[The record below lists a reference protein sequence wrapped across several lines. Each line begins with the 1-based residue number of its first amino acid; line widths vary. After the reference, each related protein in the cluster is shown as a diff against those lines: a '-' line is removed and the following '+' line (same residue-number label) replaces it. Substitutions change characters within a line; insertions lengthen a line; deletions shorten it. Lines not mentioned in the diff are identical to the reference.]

1 MSNAVG
7 VGVLDDPLKNNQLK
21 VGGNRLKKNKKI
33 KMLLLKIAIILIA
46 ILIIAYVIFEV
57 GNLLLQPTDIV
68 TVENGKIS
76 SEKSVEG
83 YIIREETVLKGEN
96 YKNGMSQIKAEGE
109 KISTGENAFRYYTKD
124 EENLNNKI
132 KELDNKIAEAQSQES
147 SIFSS
152 DVKVI
157 ETEIENKINQMNNV
171 KDVQKIQEYKSEL
184 DELVKKKTKIIGELS
199 PSGSY
204 MKKLIQKRSEY
215 EKQLNSGSEYMKV
228 ANSGVV
234 SYKVDGLE
242 ETLNVNSLDNITEE
256 YLNKLNLKAGQIV
269 PSSTEY
275 GKVVNNYYCYIATVF
290 KKEDTEQLE
299 EGKNIKVRLTNGDEI
314 TAKVFKIKEENN
326 KNIVIL
332 KITKDVEEL
341 IEYRKINFDL
351 IYWSYSGL
359 KVPNSS
365 IIKENDLNYVIRVR
379 AGYKDKILVKVSKSN
394 ENYSIIE
401 DYTTEEL
408 KEMGWS
414 SSDIVNNKSI
424 GIYDEVMVNP
434 KE

>member
-1 MSNAVG
+1 MSNAVW

-33 KMLLLKIAIILIA
+33 KMLLFKIAIILIA
-46 ILIIAYVIFEV
+46 VVIIAYVIFEV

-76 SEKSVEG
+76 SEISTEG

-147 SIFSS
+147 NIFSS

-215 EKQLNSGSEYMKV
+215 EKQLNSGSEYMKA

>member
-1 MSNAVG
+1 M
-7 VGVLDDPLKNNQLK
+7 
-21 VGGNRLKKNKKI
+21 KKNKKI
-33 KMLLLKIAIILIA
+33 KMLLLKIIIILIA

-76 SEKSVEG
+76 SEISAEG

-109 KISTGENAFRYYTKD
+109 KISTNENAFRYYTKD

-147 SIFSS
+147 NIFSS

-215 EKQLNSGSEYMKV
+215 EKQLNSGSEYMK
-228 ANSGVV
+228 ATNSGVV

-242 ETLNVNSLDNITEE
+242 EKLNVNSLDTITEDF
-256 YLNKLNLKAGQIV
+256 LNKLNLKTGQII
-269 PSSTEY
+269 PNSTEC
-275 GKVVNNYYCYIATVF
+275 GKVVNNYYCYIATVL
-290 KKEDTEQLE
+290 KNNEAQNLE
-299 EGKNIKVRLTNGDEI
+299 EGKNYKIRLTNGDEI
-314 TAKVFKIKEENN
+314 TAKVKKINQDNEK
-326 KNIVIL
+326 KIIIF
-332 KITKDVEEL
+332 KITKDVEDL
-341 IEYRKINFDL
+341 IEYRKINFDI

-359 KVPNSS
+359 KVPNTSLLE
-365 IIKENDLNYVIRVR
+365 ENGLKYVVRVR

-394 ENYSIIE
+394 ENYSIVE

-414 SSDIVNNKSI
+414 SVDIVNNKSI
-424 GIYDEVMVNP
+424 GVYDEIMVNP

>member
-1 MSNAVG
+1 
-7 VGVLDDPLKNNQLK
+7 
-21 VGGNRLKKNKKI
+21 
-33 KMLLLKIAIILIA
+33 
-46 ILIIAYVIFEV
+46 
-57 GNLLLQPTDIV
+57 
-68 TVENGKIS
+68 
-76 SEKSVEG
+76 
-83 YIIREETVLKGEN
+83 
-96 YKNGMSQIKAEGE
+96 
-109 KISTGENAFRYYTKD
+109 
-124 EENLNNKI
+124 
-132 KELDNKIAEAQSQES
+132 
-147 SIFSS
+147 
-152 DVKVI
+152 
-157 ETEIENKINQMNNV
+157 
-171 KDVQKIQEYKSEL
+171 
-184 DELVKKKTKIIGELS
+184 
-199 PSGSY
+199 

-215 EKQLNSGSEYMKV
+215 EKQLNSGSEYMKA

-242 ETLNVNSLDNITEE
+242 ETLNVNSIDNITEE

-269 PSSTEY
+269 PSSTEC
-275 GKVVNNYYCYIATVF
+275 GKVVNNYYCYIATVL

-365 IIKENDLNYVIRVR
+365 IIKENDLNYVIKVR

>member
-1 MSNAVG
+1 M
-7 VGVLDDPLKNNQLK
+7 
-21 VGGNRLKKNKKI
+21 KKNKNI
-33 KMLLLKIAIILIA
+33 KMLLLKIIIILIY
-46 ILIIAYVIFEV
+46 ILIIEYVIFEV
-57 GNLLLQPTDIV
+57 GNILLQPTDIV
-68 TVENGKIS
+68 TVENGRIS
-76 SEKSVEG
+76 SEISAEG

-109 KISTGENAFRYYTKD
+109 KISTNENAFRYYTKD

-147 SIFSS
+147 NIFSS

-215 EKQLNSGSEYMKV
+215 EKQLNSGSEYMK
-228 ANSGVV
+228 ATNSGVV

-242 ETLNVNSLDNITEE
+242 EKLNVNSLDTITEDF
-256 YLNKLNLKAGQIV
+256 LNKLNLKTGQII
-269 PSSTEY
+269 PNSTEC
-275 GKVVNNYYCYIATVF
+275 GKVVNNYYCYIATVL
-290 KKEDTEQLE
+290 KNNEAQNLE
-299 EGKNIKVRLTNGDEI
+299 EGKNYKIRLTNGDEI
-314 TAKVFKIKEENN
+314 TAKVKKINQDNEKKIIIFKI
-326 KNIVIL
+326 
-332 KITKDVEEL
+332 TRDVEDL
-341 IEYRKINFDL
+341 IEYRKINFDI

-359 KVPNSS
+359 KVPNTSLLE
-365 IIKENDLNYVIRVR
+365 ENGLKYVVRVR

-394 ENYSIIE
+394 ENYSIVE

-414 SSDIVNNKSI
+414 SVDIVNNKSI
-424 GIYDEVMVNP
+424 GVYDEIMVNP

>member
-1 MSNAVG
+1 M
-7 VGVLDDPLKNNQLK
+7 
-21 VGGNRLKKNKKI
+21 KKGI
-33 KMLLLKIAIILIA
+33 KIILASVLIL
-46 ILIIAYVIFEV
+46 LIIFGVMF
-57 GNLLLQPTDIV
+57 
-68 TVENGKIS
+68 IS
-76 SEKSVEG
+76 K
-83 YIIREETVLKGEN
+83 
-96 YKNGMSQIKAEGE
+96 
-109 KISTGENAFRYYTKD
+109 
-124 EENLNNKI
+124 NNKI
-132 KELDNKIAEAQSQES
+132 K
-147 SIFSS
+147 
-152 DVKVI
+152 
-157 ETEIENKINQMNNV
+157 
-171 KDVQKIQEYKSEL
+171 SE
-184 DELVKKKTKIIGELS
+184 
-199 PSGSY
+199 
-204 MKKLIQKRSEY
+204 
-215 EKQLNSGSEYMKV
+215 
-228 ANSGVV
+228 
-234 SYKVDGLE
+234 
-242 ETLNVNSLDNITEE
+242 
-256 YLNKLNLKAGQIV
+256 
-269 PSSTEY
+269 
-275 GKVVNNYYCYIATVF
+275 
-290 KKEDTEQLE
+290 
-299 EGKNIKVRLTNGDEI
+299 
-314 TAKVFKIKEENN
+314 IKEENN

>member
-1 MSNAVG
+1 M
-7 VGVLDDPLKNNQLK
+7 
-21 VGGNRLKKNKKI
+21 KKNKKI
-33 KMLLLKIAIILIA
+33 KMILLKIAIILIA

-76 SEKSVEG
+76 SEISTEG

-109 KISTGENAFRYYTKD
+109 KISIGENAFRYYTKD

-147 SIFSS
+147 NIFSS

-215 EKQLNSGSEYMKV
+215 EKQLNSGSEYMKA

-242 ETLNVNSLDNITEE
+242 ETLNVNSIDNITEE

-269 PSSTEY
+269 PSSTEC
-275 GKVVNNYYCYIATVF
+275 GKVVNNYYCYIATVL

-299 EGKNIKVRLTNGDEI
+299 EGKNIKVRLTNADEI

-424 GIYDEVMVNP
+424 GKYDEVMVNP

>member
-1 MSNAVG
+1 M
-7 VGVLDDPLKNNQLK
+7 
-21 VGGNRLKKNKKI
+21 KKNKKI
-33 KMLLLKIAIILIA
+33 KMLLLKIIIILIA
-46 ILIIAYVIFEV
+46 ILIIAYIIFEV

-76 SEKSVEG
+76 SEKSAEG

-109 KISTGENAFRYYTKD
+109 KISTNENAFRYYTKD
-124 EENLNNKI
+124 EENLTNKI
-132 KELDNKIAEAQSQES
+132 KELDSKIAEAQSQENN
-147 SIFSS
+147 IFSS

-157 ETEIENKINQMNNV
+157 EQEIESKINQLNDA
-171 KDVQKIQEYKSEL
+171 KDVQKIQEYKSEIE
-184 DELVKKKTKIIGELS
+184 ELIKKKTKIIGELS

-204 MKKLIQKRSEY
+204 FKKLIQKRSEY
-215 EKQLNSGSEYMKV
+215 EKQLNSGSEYMK
-228 ANSGVV
+228 APNSGVV

-242 ETLNVNSLDNITEE
+242 DKINTNSIDDLTIE
-256 YLNKLNLKAGQIV
+256 YLNKLNLKTGQVIQTN
-269 PSSTEY
+269 TEC
-275 GKVVNNYYCYIATVF
+275 GKIVNNYYCYIATIL
-290 KKEDTEQLE
+290 KKDDIKNIE
-299 EGKNIKVRLTNGDEI
+299 EGKSIKIRLTNGDEI
-314 TAKVFKIKEENN
+314 SAGVEKIKEEND
-326 KNIVIL
+326 KEIVIL

-341 IEYRKINFDL
+341 IEYRKINFDI

-365 IIKENDLNYVIRVR
+365 IIEENGLKYVIRVR

-414 SSDIVNNKSI
+414 SVDIVNNKSI

>member
-1 MSNAVG
+1 ME
-7 VGVLDDPLKNNQLK
+7 
-21 VGGNRLKKNKKI
+21 KNKKI
-33 KMLLLKIAIILIA
+33 KMLLLKIIIILIA
-46 ILIIAYVIFEV
+46 ILIIAYIIFEV

-76 SEKSVEG
+76 SEKSAEG

-109 KISTGENAFRYYTKD
+109 KISTNENAFRYYTKD
-124 EENLNNKI
+124 EENLTNKI
-132 KELDNKIAEAQSQES
+132 KELDSKIAEAQSQENN
-147 SIFSS
+147 IFSS

-157 ETEIENKINQMNNV
+157 EQEIESKINQLNDA
-171 KDVQKIQEYKSEL
+171 KDVQKIQEYKSEIE
-184 DELVKKKTKIIGELS
+184 ELIKKKTKIIGELS

-204 MKKLIQKRSEY
+204 FKKLIQKRSEY
-215 EKQLNSGSEYMKV
+215 EKQLNSGSEYMK
-228 ANSGVV
+228 APNSGVV

-242 ETLNVNSLDNITEE
+242 DKINTNSIDDLTIE
-256 YLNKLNLKAGQIV
+256 YLNKLNLKTGQVIQTN
-269 PSSTEY
+269 TEC
-275 GKVVNNYYCYIATVF
+275 GKIVNNYYCYIATIL
-290 KKEDTEQLE
+290 KKDDIKNIE
-299 EGKNIKVRLTNGDEI
+299 EGKSIKIRLTNGDEI
-314 TAKVFKIKEENN
+314 SAGVEKIKEEND
-326 KNIVIL
+326 KEIVIL

-341 IEYRKINFDL
+341 IEYRKINFDI

-365 IIKENDLNYVIRVR
+365 IIEENGLKYVIRVR

-414 SSDIVNNKSI
+414 SVDIVNNKSI

>member
-1 MSNAVG
+1 
-7 VGVLDDPLKNNQLK
+7 
-21 VGGNRLKKNKKI
+21 LKKNKKI
-33 KMLLLKIAIILIA
+33 KMILLKIAIILIA

-76 SEKSVEG
+76 SEISTEG

-109 KISTGENAFRYYTKD
+109 KISIGENAFRYYTKD

-147 SIFSS
+147 NIFSS

-215 EKQLNSGSEYMKV
+215 EKQLNSGSEYMKA

-242 ETLNVNSLDNITEE
+242 ETLNVNSIDNITEE

-269 PSSTEY
+269 PSSTEC
-275 GKVVNNYYCYIATVF
+275 GKVVNNYYCYIATVL

-299 EGKNIKVRLTNGDEI
+299 EGKNIKVRLTNADEI

>member
-1 MSNAVG
+1 M
-7 VGVLDDPLKNNQLK
+7 
-21 VGGNRLKKNKKI
+21 KKNKKI

-76 SEKSVEG
+76 SEISTEG

-147 SIFSS
+147 NIFSS

-171 KDVQKIQEYKSEL
+171 KDVQKMQEYKSEL

-215 EKQLNSGSEYMKV
+215 EKQLNSGSEYMKA
-228 ANSGVV
+228 ANSGIV

-242 ETLNVNSLDNITEE
+242 ETLNVNSIDKITEE

-269 PSSTEY
+269 PSSTEC
-275 GKVVNNYYCYIATVF
+275 GKVVNNYYCYIAAVL

-299 EGKNIKVRLTNGDEI
+299 EGKNIKVRLTNADEI

>member
-1 MSNAVG
+1 M
-7 VGVLDDPLKNNQLK
+7 
-21 VGGNRLKKNKKI
+21 KKNKKI
-33 KMLLLKIAIILIA
+33 KMLLLKIIIILIA
-46 ILIIAYVIFEV
+46 VAIIAYIIFEV

-68 TVENGKIS
+68 TVENGNIS
-76 SEKSVEG
+76 SEISTEG

-96 YKNGMSQIKAEGE
+96 YKNGMSQIKTEGE
-109 KISTGENAFRYYTKD
+109 KISTNENAFRYYTKD

-132 KELDNKIAEAQSQES
+132 KELDNKIAEAQSQGNN
-147 SIFSS
+147 IFSS

-171 KDVQKIQEYKSEL
+171 KDVQKMQEYKSEL
-184 DELVKKKTKIIGELS
+184 NELIKKKTKIVGELS

-204 MKKLIQKRSEY
+204 IKKLIEKRSEY
-215 EKQLNSGSEYMKV
+215 EKQLNSGSEYMK
-228 ANSGVV
+228 APNSGVV
-234 SYKVDGLE
+234 SYRVDGLE
-242 ETLNVNSLDNITEE
+242 ETLNVNSIDNLTEE
-256 YLNKLNLKAGQIV
+256 YLNKLNIKSGQII
-269 PSSTEY
+269 STNSEA
-275 GKVVNNYYCYIATVF
+275 GKIVNNYYCYIAIIL
-290 KKEDTEQLE
+290 KNDNMEGIE
-299 EGKNIKVRLTNGDEI
+299 EGKNLKIRITNGDEI
-314 TAKVFKIKEENN
+314 TAKVYKVKKDNN
-326 KNIVIL
+326 KNIVIF

-341 IEYRKINFDL
+341 IEYRKINLDI

-365 IIKENDLNYVIRVR
+365 ILEENGLKYVVRVR
-379 AGYKDKILVKVSKSN
+379 TGYKDKILVKVSKSN

-424 GIYDEVMVNP
+424 GIYDEIMVNP

>member
-1 MSNAVG
+1 M
-7 VGVLDDPLKNNQLK
+7 
-21 VGGNRLKKNKKI
+21 KKNKKI
-33 KMLLLKIAIILIA
+33 KMILLKIAIILIA

-76 SEKSVEG
+76 SEISTEG

-109 KISTGENAFRYYTKD
+109 KISIGENAFRYYTKD

-147 SIFSS
+147 NIFSS

-215 EKQLNSGSEYMKV
+215 EKQLNSGSEYMKA

-242 ETLNVNSLDNITEE
+242 ETLNVNSIDNITEE

-269 PSSTEY
+269 PSSTEC
-275 GKVVNNYYCYIATVF
+275 GKVVNNYYCYIATVL

-299 EGKNIKVRLTNGDEI
+299 EGKNIKVRLTNADEI

>member
-1 MSNAVG
+1 M
-7 VGVLDDPLKNNQLK
+7 
-21 VGGNRLKKNKKI
+21 KKNKKI
-33 KMLLLKIAIILIA
+33 KMILLKIAIILIA

-76 SEKSVEG
+76 SEISTEG

-109 KISTGENAFRYYTKD
+109 KISIGENAFRYYTKD

-147 SIFSS
+147 NIFSS

-215 EKQLNSGSEYMKV
+215 EKQLNSGSEYMKA

-242 ETLNVNSLDNITEE
+242 ETLNVNSIDNITEE

-269 PSSTEY
+269 PSSTEC
-275 GKVVNNYYCYIATVF
+275 GKVVNNYYCYIATVL

-299 EGKNIKVRLTNGDEI
+299 EGKNIKVRLTNADEI

-351 IYWSYSGL
+351 IYWSYFGL

>member
-1 MSNAVG
+1 M
-7 VGVLDDPLKNNQLK
+7 
-21 VGGNRLKKNKKI
+21 KKNKKI
-33 KMLLLKIAIILIA
+33 KMLLLKIIIILIA

-68 TVENGKIS
+68 TVENGRIS
-76 SEKSVEG
+76 SEISAEG

-109 KISTGENAFRYYTKD
+109 KISTNENAFRYYTKD

-147 SIFSS
+147 NIFSS

-215 EKQLNSGSEYMKV
+215 EKQLNSGSEYMK
-228 ANSGVV
+228 ATNSGVV

-242 ETLNVNSLDNITEE
+242 EKLNVNSLDTITEDF
-256 YLNKLNLKAGQIV
+256 LNKLNLKTGQII
-269 PSSTEY
+269 PNSTEC
-275 GKVVNNYYCYIATVF
+275 GKVVNNYYCYIATVL
-290 KKEDTEQLE
+290 KNNEAQNLE
-299 EGKNIKVRLTNGDEI
+299 EGKNYKIRLTNGDEI
-314 TAKVFKIKEENN
+314 TAKVKKINQDNEK
-326 KNIVIL
+326 KIIIF
-332 KITKDVEEL
+332 KITKDVEDL
-341 IEYRKINFDL
+341 IEYRKINFDI

-359 KVPNSS
+359 KVPNTSLLE
-365 IIKENDLNYVIRVR
+365 ENGLKYVVRVR

-394 ENYSIIE
+394 ENYSIVE

-414 SSDIVNNKSI
+414 SVDIVNNKSI
-424 GIYDEVMVNP
+424 GVYDEIMVNP

>member
-1 MSNAVG
+1 
-7 VGVLDDPLKNNQLK
+7 
-21 VGGNRLKKNKKI
+21 
-33 KMLLLKIAIILIA
+33 
-46 ILIIAYVIFEV
+46 
-57 GNLLLQPTDIV
+57 
-68 TVENGKIS
+68 
-76 SEKSVEG
+76 
-83 YIIREETVLKGEN
+83 
-96 YKNGMSQIKAEGE
+96 MSQIKAEGE
-109 KISTGENAFRYYTKD
+109 KISTNENAFRYYTKD

-147 SIFSS
+147 NIFSS

-215 EKQLNSGSEYMKV
+215 EKQLNSGSEYMK
-228 ANSGVV
+228 ATNSGVV

-242 ETLNVNSLDNITEE
+242 EKLNVNSLDTITEDF
-256 YLNKLNLKAGQIV
+256 LNKLNLKTGQII
-269 PSSTEY
+269 PNSTEC
-275 GKVVNNYYCYIATVF
+275 GKVVNNYYCYIATVL
-290 KKEDTEQLE
+290 KNNEAQNLE
-299 EGKNIKVRLTNGDEI
+299 EGKNYKIRLTNGDEI
-314 TAKVFKIKEENN
+314 TAKVKKINQDNEK
-326 KNIVIL
+326 KIIIF
-332 KITKDVEEL
+332 KITKDVEDL
-341 IEYRKINFDL
+341 IEYRKINFDI

-359 KVPNSS
+359 KVPNTSLLE
-365 IIKENDLNYVIRVR
+365 ENGLKYVVRVR

-394 ENYSIIE
+394 ENYSIVE

-414 SSDIVNNKSI
+414 SVDIVNNKSI
-424 GIYDEVMVNP
+424 GVYDEIMVNP

>member
-1 MSNAVG
+1 M
-7 VGVLDDPLKNNQLK
+7 
-21 VGGNRLKKNKKI
+21 KKNKKI
-33 KMLLLKIAIILIA
+33 KMLLLKIIIILIA

-76 SEKSVEG
+76 SEISAEG

-109 KISTGENAFRYYTKD
+109 KISTNENAFRYYTKD

-147 SIFSS
+147 NIFSS

-215 EKQLNSGSEYMKV
+215 EKQLNSGSEYMK
-228 ANSGVV
+228 ATNSGVV

-242 ETLNVNSLDNITEE
+242 EKLNVNSLDTITEDF
-256 YLNKLNLKAGQIV
+256 LNKFNLKTGQII
-269 PSSTEY
+269 PNSTEC
-275 GKVVNNYYCYIATVF
+275 GKVVNNYYCYIATVL
-290 KKEDTEQLE
+290 KNNEAQNLE
-299 EGKNIKVRLTNGDEI
+299 EGKNYKIRLTNGDEI
-314 TAKVFKIKEENN
+314 TAKVKKINQDNEK
-326 KNIVIL
+326 KIIIF
-332 KITKDVEEL
+332 KITKDVEDL
-341 IEYRKINFDL
+341 IEYRKINFDI

-359 KVPNSS
+359 KVPNTSLLE
-365 IIKENDLNYVIRVR
+365 ENGLKYVVRVR

-394 ENYSIIE
+394 ENYSIVE

-414 SSDIVNNKSI
+414 SVDIVNNKSI
-424 GIYDEVMVNP
+424 GVYDEIMVNP

>member
-46 ILIIAYVIFEV
+46 VVIIAYVIFEV

-147 SIFSS
+147 NIFSS

-215 EKQLNSGSEYMKV
+215 EKQLNSGSEYMKA

-290 KKEDTEQLE
+290 KKEDTEQLD

-401 DYTTEEL
+401 DYTIEEL

>member
-1 MSNAVG
+1 M
-7 VGVLDDPLKNNQLK
+7 
-21 VGGNRLKKNKKI
+21 KKNKKI
-33 KMLLLKIAIILIA
+33 KMLLFKIAIILIA
-46 ILIIAYVIFEV
+46 VVIIAYVIFEV

-76 SEKSVEG
+76 SEISTEG

-147 SIFSS
+147 NIFSS

-215 EKQLNSGSEYMKV
+215 EKQLNSGSEYMKA

-242 ETLNVNSLDNITEE
+242 ENLNVNSIDNITEE

>member
-1 MSNAVG
+1 M
-7 VGVLDDPLKNNQLK
+7 
-21 VGGNRLKKNKKI
+21 KKNKKI
-33 KMLLLKIAIILIA
+33 KMLLLKIIIILIA

-68 TVENGKIS
+68 TVENGRIS
-76 SEKSVEG
+76 SEISAEG

-109 KISTGENAFRYYTKD
+109 KISTNENAFRYYTKD

-147 SIFSS
+147 NIFSS

-215 EKQLNSGSEYMKV
+215 EKQLNSGSEYMK
-228 ANSGVV
+228 ATNSGVV

-242 ETLNVNSLDNITEE
+242 EKLNVNSLDTITEDF
-256 YLNKLNLKAGQIV
+256 LNKLNLKTGQII
-269 PSSTEY
+269 PNSTEC
-275 GKVVNNYYCYIATVF
+275 GKVVNNYYCYIATVL
-290 KKEDTEQLE
+290 KNNEAQNLE
-299 EGKNIKVRLTNGDEI
+299 EGKNYKIRLTNGDEI
-314 TAKVFKIKEENN
+314 TAKVKKINQDNEKKIIIFKI
-326 KNIVIL
+326 
-332 KITKDVEEL
+332 TRDVEDL
-341 IEYRKINFDL
+341 IEYRKINFDI

-359 KVPNSS
+359 KVPNTSLLE
-365 IIKENDLNYVIRVR
+365 ENGLKYVVRVR

-394 ENYSIIE
+394 ENYSIVE

-414 SSDIVNNKSI
+414 SVDIVNNKSI
-424 GIYDEVMVNP
+424 GVYDEIMVNP

>member
-1 MSNAVG
+1 M
-7 VGVLDDPLKNNQLK
+7 
-21 VGGNRLKKNKKI
+21 KKNKKI

-147 SIFSS
+147 NIFSS

-215 EKQLNSGSEYMKV
+215 EKQLNSGSEYMKA

-242 ETLNVNSLDNITEE
+242 ETLNVNSIDNITEE

-269 PSSTEY
+269 PSSTEC